1 MNEVKCNVC
10 GEMNLTDATF
20 CASCGA
26 PSISTNKLDATENA
40 VERRKDHSA
49 KSKSSEKNKRQKN
62 ANQKNVET
70 KPKEVSKTKLF
81 YLLFVLILVGGL
93 ILYASGVFDQPVVTQ
108 TQDFSNSNNNNPH
121 AGVDL
126 SSLEQINTLEEKVK
140 NDPNNKELELQLA
153 HLLNDSGLKTRAIE
167 EYQKYLK
174 MDPKDAD
181 VWVDMGV
188 CYYETG
194 KNQEAINSMERAIK
208 IQPKHQIGNLNLGIV
223 NMAAGNRAIAI
234 KYLQRAIEIDST
246 NEIGQKAKDLIKS
259 H

>member
-10 GEMNLTDATF
+10 GEMNLTDAAF

-26 PSISTNKLDATENA
+26 PLTSANQQDAIENV
-40 VERRKDHSA
+40 VEQKKKDSGA
-49 KSKSSEKNKRQKN
+49 KSKFSEKNKKQKN
-62 ANQKNVET
+62 ANQKDVET
-70 KPKEVSKTKLF
+70 KPKEISRTRLF
-81 YLLFVLILVGGL
+81 YLLFVLILVGGF
-93 ILYASGVFDQPVVTQ
+93 ILYASGVFDRPVVTQ
-108 TQDFSNSNNNNPH
+108 TQDFNNNSNNPH

-126 SSLEQINTLEEKVK
+126 SSLEQINTLEVKVK

-153 HLLNDSGLKTRAIE
+153 HLLNDSGLKARAIE
-167 EYQKYLK
+167 EYRKYLK
-174 MDPKDAD
+174 MDPKNAD

-234 KYLQRAIEIDST
+234 KYLQKAIEIDST

>member
-1 MNEVKCNVC
+1 MNEVKCNIC
-10 GEMNLTDATF
+10 GEMNLANAVF

-26 PSISTNKLDATENA
+26 PLISTHQQEAIEIV
-40 VERRKDHSA
+40 VEKKKDSGA
-49 KSKSSEKNKRQKN
+49 KSKFSEKNKKQKN
-62 ANQKNVET
+62 ANQNDVET
-70 KPKEVSKTKLF
+70 KPKEVSRTKLF

-93 ILYASGVFDQPVVTQ
+93 ILYASGVFDQPIVTQ

-153 HLLNDSGLKTRAIE
+153 HLLNDSGLKARAIE

-174 MDPKDAD
+174 MDPKNAD

-194 KNQEAINSMERAIK
+194 KNQDAINSMERAIK
-208 IQPKHQIGNLNLGIV
+208 IRPKHQIGNLNLGIV
-223 NMAAGNRAIAI
+223 NMASGNRAIAI
-234 KYLQRAIEIDST
+234 KYLKKAIEIDST